1 MNLVPQVGM
10 VELLTLAILALII
23 VGPKDLPRLLYG
35 AGKVVGK
42 LRRMADEFRSGF
54 DQMAREVEID
64 EMRKEIEELK
74 KSSIDQDVR
83 SALSDVSDDLEAK
96 KQTSGN

>member
-10 VELLTLAILALII
+10 VELITLAVLALVI

-35 AGKVVGK
+35 VGKAMGK
-42 LRRMADEFRSGF
+42 LRRMADEFRAGF
-54 DQMAREVEID
+54 DQMAREVEVE

-74 KSSIDQDVR
+74 KTGLEEDVR
-83 SALSDVSDDLEAK
+83 SAMGDVEAELERK
-96 KQTSGN
+96 PESSGS

>member
-35 AGKVVGK
+35 AGKIVGK
-42 LRRMADEFRSGF
+42 LRRMADEFRAGF
-54 DQMAREVEID
+54 DQMAREVEIE

-74 KSSIDQDVR
+74 KVNVEEDVR
-83 SALSDVSDDLEAK
+83 SALGEIDENLDVK
-96 KQTSGN
+96 KQSSGN

>member
-35 AGKVVGK
+35 AGKIVGK
-42 LRRMADEFRSGF
+42 LRRMADEFRAGF
-54 DQMAREVEID
+54 DQMAREVEIE

-74 KSSIDQDVR
+74 KVNVEEDVR
-83 SALSDVSDDLEAK
+83 SALGEVDENLDVK
-96 KQTSGN
+96 KQSSGN